1 MKVTLRLAAI
11 LSLCATPSLTLA
23 AWQRLVTDGDPVES
37 STTFAHSSS
46 GGASLVSSK
55 GIGKADGLVSHDP
68 VASVTIETGRAEAV
82 INLGHQEPI
91 HGVSFVNDGVE
102 GKISVSASPDKKNW
116 MSLGTSVFSPADRH
130 VDVEFAPSQSK
141 YVKVSFE
148 LSKGG
153 SVRDFQIFGN
163 DVGSQFK
170 LVPTKAGTGPKVN
183 LADGIGGTKVVYIH
197 PSPIKDVKGEA
208 HRTDHQP
215 FEFPESDEKYRTVI
229 YDLGAARTVS
239 EFGSV
244 HSPRPVRLEVYAFD
258 QLPEKQ
264 DWRGHMTFDPKAFDS
279 TKPVA
284 TAEDSRGVGYIKVKT
299 QKPVKTRFVALRWE
313 PDFNPPAFT
322 VYGSNISTN
331 DYNVQNTG
339 GGGGGGNGGGNGQNG
354 DQNQNQGQNPENQ
367 RGGPA
372 DNTQGGGA
380 FASPFSF
387 STGGYAGG
395 GGSLPSGSSNGN
407 ANGTN
412 NGNANGT
419 NNGNAN
425 GNANGT
431 TVQSP

>member
-11 LSLCATPSLTLA
+11 LSLCATPSLTFA

-37 STTFAHSSS
+37 STTFAHTNS
-46 GGASLVSSK
+46 GGASIVSSK

-68 VASVTIETGRAEAV
+68 TVPATLEAGRAEVV

-102 GKISVSASPDKKNW
+102 GKVSVSASPDKKNW

-130 VDVEFAPSQSK
+130 VDVEFAPSQNK
-141 YVKVSFE
+141 YIKVSFE

-153 SVRDFQIFGN
+153 TVRDFQVFGN

-170 LVPTKAGTGPKVN
+170 LVPTKTGTGPKIN

-197 PSPIKDVKGEA
+197 PSPTKDVRGES
-208 HRTDHQP
+208 HRVDHQP

-322 VYGSNISTN
+322 VYGANIATN
-331 DYNVQNTG
+331 DYNAQNTG
-339 GGGGGGNGGGNGQNG
+339 GGGGGNGGNGGGN
-354 DQNQNQGQNPENQ
+354 DQNADQGQNPGDQ

-372 DNTQGGGA
+372 DNTQWGGGS
-380 FASPFSF
+380 ASPFSF